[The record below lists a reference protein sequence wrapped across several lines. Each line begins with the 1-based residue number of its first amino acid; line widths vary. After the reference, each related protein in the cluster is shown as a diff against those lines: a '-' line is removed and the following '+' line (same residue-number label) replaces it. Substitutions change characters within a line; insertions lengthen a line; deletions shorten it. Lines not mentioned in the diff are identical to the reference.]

1 MGEEDGAAEAAG
13 LMGDAGILGAMV
25 TKKSDKASVRRTSP
39 KGVTPSKR
47 RVSTWDDLLKI
58 GRAIPDE
65 DLAKLPP
72 DLVKNFDHYAHGSP
86 RED

>member
-1 MGEEDGAAEAAG
+1 
-13 LMGDAGILGAMV
+13 MV
-25 TKKSDKASVRRTSP
+25 TRKIDKAAA
-39 KGVTPSKR
+39 PSKR
-47 RVSTWDDLLKI
+47 STPSSRRLSTWDDLLKI
-58 GRAIPDE
+58 GRSIPDE